1 MIDGQSRNLAEA
13 ELQIVTASSRKLINN
28 ENKIQ
33 NPIKPPLAQNLV
45 ANNMKSSPVSLEFEN
60 SKFKMSSLT
69 EENLKP
75 KTNAG
80 LIEEERR
87 KSLNNNDKDSQFMTS
102 SNLIPA
108 IFHPS
113 KINMASTPIRSNR
126 VESM

>member
-1 MIDGQSRNLAEA
+1 
-13 ELQIVTASSRKLINN
+13 
-28 ENKIQ
+28 
-33 NPIKPPLAQNLV
+33 
-45 ANNMKSSPVSLEFEN
+45 MKSSPVSLEFEN